1 MHEVIDCHIN
11 ITKDG
16 VWGATAFNASLE
28 NLLLQMEHSGIS
40 KALLLPVEGYC
51 EKDYVSEVVKSYPE
65 KFIGFGNFACSSAEK
80 DIESCVALGLRGVKF
95 HPRMQKT
102 SLKDLVQSGA
112 LEILEKLNL
121 PLMICG
127 WLQSKHLPIEELNPL
142 HIDRIAKLYPNL
154 KLILSHL
161 GCHKYWDAFFVAR
174 SNQNVYLDCSYYLEF
189 FKGTS
194 LISDFYNSLHLID
207 QKILFGSDFPEVEI
221 KTYLDDFLSRVDHE
235 KVNVAGIL
243 SENIKRVVS
252 E

>member
-11 ITKDG
+11 ITKNG
-16 VWGATAFNASLE
+16 TWGDTSHDASLE
-28 NLLLQMEHSGIS
+28 SLLIQMEQSKIS

-51 EKDYVSEVVKSYPE
+51 DKDYVSEVVKSYPN
-65 KFIGFGNFACSSAEK
+65 KFIGFGNFSCCTAKK
-80 DIESCVALGLRGVKF
+80 DIENCADLGLRGVKF
-95 HPRMQKT
+95 HPRVQKT
-102 SLKDLVQSGA
+102 SLKDLVKSGA
-112 LEILEKLNL
+112 LEILEQLNL

-127 WLQSKHLPIEELNPL
+127 WLQSKDLPIDDLSPL
-142 HIDRIAKLYPNL
+142 QVDRIAKLYPNL

-194 LISDFYNSLHLID
+194 LIDDFYNSLPLID
-207 QKILFGSDFPEVEI
+207 QKIIFGSDFPEVDM
-221 KTYLDDFLSRVDHE
+221 KTYLDDFLLRVDPE
-235 KVNVAGIL
+235 KVNIPSVL
-243 SENIKRVVS
+243 SENFKKVLA